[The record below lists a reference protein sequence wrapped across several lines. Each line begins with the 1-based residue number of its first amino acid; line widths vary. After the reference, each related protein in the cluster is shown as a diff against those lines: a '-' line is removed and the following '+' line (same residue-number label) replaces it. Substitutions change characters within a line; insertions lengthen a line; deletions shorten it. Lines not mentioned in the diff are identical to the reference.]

1 VEEKTPQRQWSVL
14 ICFVISVSLLQKMSG
29 ELPVNLTGLSINR
42 AWSVVYNQTNDD
54 ERAFAAAF
62 LKHHNAVLYL
72 NGLYSDPQINR
83 YKREARRSHVVVVFV
98 SVSLTL
104 RKTGF

>member
-1 VEEKTPQRQWSVL
+1 MLACLVV
-14 ICFVISVSLLQKMSG
+14 SVSLLQKMSG

-42 AWSVVYNQTNDD
+42 AWSVVYNQTNDE

-83 YKREARRSHVVVVFV
+83 YKHEARRSHFVVFV
-98 SVSLTL
+98 SSVSLTL
-104 RKTGF
+104 RETGF